1 MMRENLAEKAAEVT
15 FPAYTYGQLQN
26 SVAFDFVAVSQNVAL
41 ARTMVAALIANC
53 QEAGWDMTISA
64 LEEIKVAVSEAV
76 SNAIIH
82 AYPGVSAQV
91 AQSGCYDEAPQVHM
105 QLWQYQR
112 ALVVQVSDDGVGIA
126 DVQKAMEPA
135 FTTGEEHLGLGFAFM
150 SSFMDKVKVESQLGQ
165 GTVVTL
171 IKQI

>member
-1 MMRENLAEKAAEVT
+1 MQEKIQAD
-15 FPAYTYGQLQN
+15 YGQLQN
-26 SVAFDFVAVSQNVAL
+26 SLHFDCAALSENVSM

-53 QEAGWDMTISA
+53 QEAGWDMTISD

-76 SNAIIH
+76 SNAVIH
-82 AYPGVSAQV
+82 AYPEKLDCLVETQ
-91 AQSGCYDEAPQVHM
+91 QVHI
-105 QLWQYQR
+105 QLLQYQK
-112 ALVVQVSDDGVGIA
+112 ALVVRVSDDGVGIA
-126 DVQKAMEPA
+126 DIKKAMEPE

-150 SSFMDKVKVESQLGQ
+150 SSFMDDVQVESQLGQ

>member
-1 MMRENLAEKAAEVT
+1 MMRENLAEKTAETT
-15 FPAYTYGQLQN
+15 FPDYTYGRLQN
-26 SVAFDFVAVSQNVAL
+26 SVVFDFAALSQNVAL

-82 AYPGVSAQV
+82 AYPGSAQA
-91 AQSGCYDEAPQVHM
+91 AQKGCSDEAPQVHM

-112 ALVVQVSDDGVGIA
+112 ALVVRVSDDGVGIA
-126 DVQKAMEPA
+126 DVRKAMEPA
-135 FTTGEEHLGLGFAFM
+135 FTTGQEHLGLGFAFM
-150 SSFMDKVKVESQLGQ
+150 SSFMDKVEVQSQVGQ

>member
-1 MMRENLAEKAAEVT
+1 MMRENLAENLQADYT
-15 FPAYTYGQLQN
+15 FPNYGRLQN
-26 SVAFDFVAVSQNVAL
+26 SLSLDFVAISENVAL
-41 ARTMVAALIANC
+41 ARSLVAALIANC
-53 QEAGWDMTISA
+53 RESGWDMTLSA

-82 AYPGVSAQV
+82 GYQGRPAGS
-91 AQSGCYDEAPQVHM
+91 SLVHM

-112 ALVVQVSDDGVGIA
+112 ALVVRVSDEGVGIA
-126 DVQKAMEPA
+126 DVQKAMEPE

-150 SSFMDKVKVESQLGQ
+150 SSFIDDVQVKSQLNQ

-171 IKQI
+171 VKKI

>member
-1 MMRENLAEKAAEVT
+1 MQEKFQAD
-15 FPAYTYGQLQN
+15 YGQLQN
-26 SVAFDFVAVSQNVAL
+26 SLHFDFAALSENVAL

-53 QEAGWDMTISA
+53 QEAGWDMTVSA

-82 AYPGVSAQV
+82 AYP
-91 AQSGCYDEAPQVHM
+91 DKPEPPAPVDRHQVHM
-105 QLWQYQR
+105 QLWQYQK
-112 ALVVQVSDDGVGIA
+112 ALVVRVSDEGVGIA
-126 DVQKAMEPA
+126 DVAKAMEPE

-150 SSFMDKVKVESQLGQ
+150 SSFMDAVQVDSQLGQ